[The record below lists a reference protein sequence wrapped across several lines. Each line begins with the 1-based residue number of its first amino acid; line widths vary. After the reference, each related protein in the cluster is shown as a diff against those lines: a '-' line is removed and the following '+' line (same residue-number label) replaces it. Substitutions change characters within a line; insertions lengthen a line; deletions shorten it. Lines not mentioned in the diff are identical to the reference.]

1 MVEVREETRVQCS
14 SHLVWSAE
22 HCLVSYVHIHCD
34 DSLRWYAPLN
44 ETKRRTMLDASEVA
58 LDVLRRDEHPVLAY
72 LAWLAPGSLC
82 TNIWS
87 DRAPGVC

>member
-1 MVEVREETRVQCS
+1 
-14 SHLVWSAE
+14 
-22 HCLVSYVHIHCD
+22 
-34 DSLRWYAPLN
+34 
-44 ETKRRTMLDASEVA
+44 MLDASEVA